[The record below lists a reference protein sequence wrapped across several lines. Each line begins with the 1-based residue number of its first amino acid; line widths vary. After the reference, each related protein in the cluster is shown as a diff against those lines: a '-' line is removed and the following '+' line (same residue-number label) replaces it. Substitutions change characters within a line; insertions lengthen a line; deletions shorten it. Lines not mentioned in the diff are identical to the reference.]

1 MIENIKAGRR
11 VTGGGVLKRGQKK
24 EKKVAV
30 CGREGLR
37 IDISLKLVSTWLLKK
52 LDMKTGGWE
61 TGMGCPVA

>member
-1 MIENIKAGRR
+1 M
-11 VTGGGVLKRGQKK
+11 LKRGQKK
-24 EKKVAV
+24 EKKVAI

-61 TGMGCPVA
+61 IGMGCPVA